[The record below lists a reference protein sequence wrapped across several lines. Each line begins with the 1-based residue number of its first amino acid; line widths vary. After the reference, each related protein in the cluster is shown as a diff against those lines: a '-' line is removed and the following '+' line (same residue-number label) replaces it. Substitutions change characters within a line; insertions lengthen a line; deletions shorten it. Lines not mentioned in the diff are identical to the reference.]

1 MSIRTKLLL
10 AFLGVSLVGA
20 LIGLIGIISLASVKA
35 ADTDAFQ
42 NGTQG
47 VIVMLRATQ
56 AFDVVKV
63 SIRDEA
69 LSTDSTENQRAAD
82 AFKKGSEDLRKALA
96 DYATTVAD
104 ATDRA
109 NFEATKAAADVYLP
123 LASRIIDLGLQ
134 NLNAEATAIL
144 TGAEMKK
151 ARADINDAIQK
162 IIDYNIKYTTDI
174 FASNNAATDLSIL
187 LMIIVVLLGIVVSVI
202 LGLIVTNSITKPVR
216 RVNDELSQAS
226 HSLESASLQVSSS
239 SQQLSSSSSELAS
252 SIEEMTSSLE
262 ELQSIIEAN
271 TKNVNQSELL
281 MQETNRDAKK
291 VAGKMGELKDAL
303 VDISGQSKKIAKIIK
318 VIDDIAFQTNILALN
333 AAVEAARAGDAGKGF
348 AVVADQVKALAQK
361 SADAAKE
368 TADLIERAIG
378 ASDRGEALGIEV
390 KDAQDL
396 ATEKSEKVAV
406 LLDEV
411 NRGSKEQLKG
421 ANQITQAVTQVN
433 AIVQNTASSSEE
445 NAAAGEE
452 LLTQAEGLGQNVI
465 QLARIING
473 KNSGDEVP
481 AERAFRHQ
489 QPKTAATTGVARM
502 PLASSTQHRSGVEVT
517 KPEDVIPLKDF
528 KDF

>member
-10 AFLGVSLVGA
+10 AFLGVSLIGA
-20 LIGLIGIISLASVKA
+20 LIGLIGVFSLATIKA
-35 ADTDAFQ
+35 ADENAFQ

-56 AFDVVKV
+56 AFDTVKV
-63 SIRDEA
+63 AIRDEA
-69 LSTDSTENQRAAD
+69 LSNDAVENRRAAD
-82 AFKKGSEDLRKALA
+82 AFKSGAEALKKALN
-96 DYATTVAD
+96 DYGATVAD
-104 ATDRA
+104 AVDRS
-109 NFEATKAAADVYLP
+109 NYEAVKAAFAAYLP
-123 LASRIIDLGLQ
+123 LATEVVDLGV
-134 NLNAEATAIL
+134 LNKNQEAYAIL
-144 TGAEMKK
+144 MGSAMSKT
-151 ARADINDAIQK
+151 RADMNTSMQK

-174 FASNNAATDLSIL
+174 NAANAGLTDFAIVGML
-187 LMIIVVLLGIVVSVI
+187 VVLALGIVISVV
-202 LGLIVTNSITKPVR
+202 LGLLVTNSITKPVR
-216 RVNDELSQAS
+216 RVNDDLGAAS
-226 HSLESASLQVSSS
+226 RSLESASLQVSSS

-281 MQETNRDAKK
+281 MQETNKDSKKAAAKMADLA
-291 VAGKMGELKDAL
+291 VALT
-303 VDISGQSKKIAKIIK
+303 DISGNSKKVSKIIK

-368 TADLIERAIG
+368 TAELIERALE
-378 ASDRGEALGIEV
+378 ASNKGESLGGEV
-390 KDAQDL
+390 KEAQDL
-396 ATEKSEKVAV
+396 VAEKAEKVGV

-421 ANQITQAVTQVN
+421 ANQITQAVSQVN
-433 AIVQNTASSSEE
+433 AVVQNTASSSEE

-452 LLTQAEGLGQNVI
+452 LLGQAESLGQSVV
-465 QLARIING
+465 QLTRIING
-473 KNSGDEVP
+473 KKAAAEPSAAKPDPKHREP
-481 AERAFRHQ
+481 APRAAQARPQ
-489 QPKTAATTGVARM
+489 IPAA
-502 PLASSTQHRSGVEVT
+502 PHRAPGVEVT
-517 KPEDVIPLKDF
+517 KPEDIIPLKDF